1 MEKSSGIRKL
11 WVAMI
16 RSIQT
21 MEHDMDKPDGSH
33 TKTKSLFSLGAL
45 ALLLVGGIVFAG
57 GKVAIDQTNTVE
69 FCISCHEM
77 KDNNFEEYKDTI
89 HAKNR
94 TGVKAI
100 CSDCHVPHDFIGTTI
115 RKIKAANDV
124 FHHVVGTVDTKE
136 KFEAH
141 RLELAK
147 RVWQRMK
154 ETDSQECRHCHDTK
168 AMDPEK
174 QGKTA
179 QKQHQKL
186 LSGERTCIDCHF
198 GIAHKEPEGG
208 LEPRDVVQN

>member
-1 MEKSSGIRKL
+1 MSKTDGPHSKAKSMLRFG
-11 WVAMI
+11 
-16 RSIQT
+16 T
-21 MEHDMDKPDGSH
+21 
-33 TKTKSLFSLGAL
+33 
-45 ALLLVGGIVFAG
+45 LLVLMLGGLVFAG
-57 GKVAIDQTNTVE
+57 GKYAVDQTNTVE

-77 KDNNFEEYKDTI
+77 KDNNFEEYKETI

-100 CSDCHVPHDFIGTTI
+100 CSDCHVPHDLIGTTI

-124 FHHVVGTVDTKE
+124 FHHVAGTIDTKE
-136 KFEAH
+136 KFEEH

-154 ETDSQECRHCHDTK
+154 DTDSQECRHCHDTK

-179 QKQHQKL
+179 QKQHLKL
-186 LSGERTCIDCHF
+186 ASGKRTCIDCHY
-198 GIAHKEPEGG
+198 GIAHKEPAGG
-208 LEPRDVVQN
+208 HEPGEAVVN

>member
-1 MEKSSGIRKL
+1 
-11 WVAMI
+11 MI
-16 RSIQT
+16 RSIHS
-21 MEHDMDKPDGSH
+21 MEHDMSKSDGSH
-33 TKTKSLFSLGAL
+33 SKAKSLFSLGAF

-57 GKVAIDQTNTVE
+57 GKVAIEQTNTVE

-154 ETDSQECRHCHDTK
+154 DTDSQECRHCHDTK

-208 LEPRDVVQN
+208 VEPRDVVQN